1 MSPESLSFEKV
12 SKESDIWSYGV
23 LLWEIFS
30 YGCTPYPSIEQEEI
44 LEKLK
49 SGYRM
54 ERPDACKPEI
64 YDRVMNQCWNMEPKN
79 RPQFSQIVGVFD
91 EFLQMP
97 EYQSISQHM
106 ENIKKEAEIH
116 DEKYFEMIPRS
127 RASECSEY
135 QKNTRLHPRNYWL
148 STSTSS
154 FNTSTLTHTT
164 SSSLSTSHSDV
175 NKQTHTLYN
184 LKPCDIEIGIEE
196 PLLAKDSSNQENK
209 LKMAYFAENTLEN
222 PIYSTNVIQLNGE
235 NIYNSKDKI
244 FVQNKVSNSGWR
256 KLIKML
262 TNSTNE
268 QIITNV

>member
-54 ERPDACKPEI
+54 ERPDGCRLEI
-64 YDRVMNQCWNMEPKN
+64 YDRIMLQCWNMEPKD
-79 RPQFSQIVGVFD
+79 RPQFSEIVKLFD

-97 EYQSISQHM
+97 EYQSISLHI
-106 ENIKKEAEIH
+106 ENSKKDTEIH
-116 DEKYFEMIPRS
+116 DEKYSGILPKS

-154 FNTSTLTHTT
+154 FNPSTLTHTT
-164 SSSLSTSHSDV
+164 SSSLSASHSDI
-175 NKQTHTLYN
+175 NKQMPNLYN
-184 LKPCDIEIGIEE
+184 LKPNEIEIEIEE
-196 PLLAKDSSNQENK
+196 PLLTKENK
-209 LKMAYFAENTLEN
+209 LKLSYFAENTLEN
-222 PIYSTNVIQLNGE
+222 PIYSANVIQLNE
-235 NIYNSKDKI
+235 EKLNNSKDMI
-244 FVQNKVSNSGWR
+244 CVQSKLSNLGLR
-256 KLIKML
+256 KLIKFL

-268 QIITNV
+268 SIVTNV